1 MPTACLPALKLI
13 HDYLSNRQQRTNINH
28 DFSSWGEVL
37 FGVPQGCVLG
47 PILFNIFLSDLFLV
61 MKETEFT
68 SYADDNTLHD
78 ASNTIEDVISSL
90 QESPEKLFKWF
101 SDNQMQGNSGKCHLI
116 LSTSE
121 PAQIQ
126 IGESL
131 IESTNCE
138 KLLGVKIDSKLS
150 FDKHIKTICKKA
162 SNKLRALARVTPYM
176 SIEKKKILMNS
187 FFDSQFNYCLLVWM
201 CYSRRNNTKINN
213 LHERCLRLIYS
224 DKKSFYEEV
233 LGKDGSVSI
242 HHRKIQALAT
252 EIYKVKSGQTPKIF
266 SDLFNQR
273 EISPYNLRRQ
283 PEFRVPLTRTMYD
296 GSESISYLGPKTR
309 DILPTSFKEEVS
321 LNSFKKVSNKWV
333 PKACPCRLCKN
344 YIPGTGFVE
353 SLS

>member
-1 MPTACLPALKLI
+1 MTTACLPALKLI

-68 SYADDNTLHD
+68 SYADDNTLYD

-90 QESPEKLFKWF
+90 QESPQKLFKWF

-187 FFDSQFNYCLLVWM
+187 FFDSQFN
-201 CYSRRNNTKINN
+201 
-213 LHERCLRLIYS
+213 
-224 DKKSFYEEV
+224 
-233 LGKDGSVSI
+233 
-242 HHRKIQALAT
+242 
-252 EIYKVKSGQTPKIF
+252 
-266 SDLFNQR
+266 
-273 EISPYNLRRQ
+273 
-283 PEFRVPLTRTMYD
+283 
-296 GSESISYLGPKTR
+296 
-309 DILPTSFKEEVS
+309 
-321 LNSFKKVSNKWV
+321 
-333 PKACPCRLCKN
+333 
-344 YIPGTGFVE
+344 
-353 SLS
+353 